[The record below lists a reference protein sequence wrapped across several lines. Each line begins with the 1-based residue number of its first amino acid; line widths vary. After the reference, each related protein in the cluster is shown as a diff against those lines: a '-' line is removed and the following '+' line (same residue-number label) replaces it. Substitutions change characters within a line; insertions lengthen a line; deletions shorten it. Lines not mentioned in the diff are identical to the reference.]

1 MNICYKIKIQ
11 SQGEEPKST
20 RAKQTKC
27 IPAER
32 EIYGDTP
39 HPHRAVSELI
49 SKHFTVLY
57 IGDFQQKTFYGVME
71 GRSFTKYSCYS
82 DIIRD
87 CTIVLS

>member
-1 MNICYKIKIQ
+1 MCYKIQIQ
-11 SQGEEPKST
+11 SQGKKRKST
-20 RAKQTKC
+20 RAKPSRS

-32 EIYGDTP
+32 EINGDTP

-49 SKHFTVLY
+49 FKHFTVLY
-57 IGDFQQKTFYGVME
+57 IEDFQQKAFYGVME

-87 CTIVLS
+87 CTTELA